1 MAIFGL
7 GAFYDEDVT
16 NKFLLNDVACIGW
29 SHKDAPSLHKLMVH
43 IKVGDI
49 IYIKS
54 YPLVQGLEIKAV
66 GIVLDDNVFSVKG
79 VGEACLKVKWIW
91 EGSEIIDNIENI
103 YNVRRNTIYEEFNAD
118 VQKKVID
125 LLTSKCV

>member
-7 GAFYDEDVT
+7 GAYYDKDVT
-16 NKFLLNDVACIGW
+16 SKFLLNNVACIGW
-29 SHKDAPSLHKLMVH
+29 SYEDAPSLHKVMRH

-54 YPLVQGLEIKAV
+54 YPLAQGLEIKAI
-66 GIVLDDNVFSVKG
+66 GIVLDDNVFPLKD

-91 EGSEIIDNIENI
+91 EGSEVIGKIDDK
-103 YNVRRNTIYEEFNAD
+103 YYVKRLTIYEEFNPD
-118 VQKKVID
+118 VQKKVVD
-125 LLTSKCV
+125 LLTSKCL

>member
-1 MAIFGL
+1 MT
-7 GAFYDEDVT
+7 ES
-16 NKFLLNDVACIGW
+16 FLSNEAACVGW
-29 SHKDAPSLHKLMVH
+29 SYRDAPSLHRLMNH

-54 YPLVQGLEIKAV
+54 YPLAQGLEIKAI

-91 EGSEIIDNIENI
+91 EGSEVIGKIDDK
-103 YNVRRNTIYEEFNAD
+103 YYVRRITIYEEFNPD
-118 VQKKVID
+118 VQKKVVD

>member
-7 GAFYDEDVT
+7 GAFYEEDVT
-16 NKFLLNDVACIGW
+16 NKFLLNNVACIGW
-29 SHKDAPSLHKLMVH
+29 SYKDAPSLHKLMSH

-54 YPLVQGLEIKAV
+54 YPYAEGLEIKAV
-66 GIVLDDNVFSVKG
+66 GIVLDDNVSPVNGIGK
-79 VGEACLKVKWIW
+79 ACLKVKWIW
-91 EGSEIIDNIENI
+91 EGSEVIGKVEDK
-103 YNVRRNTIYEEFNAD
+103 YVRTITIYEEFNPA
-118 VQKKVID
+118 VQKKVVD